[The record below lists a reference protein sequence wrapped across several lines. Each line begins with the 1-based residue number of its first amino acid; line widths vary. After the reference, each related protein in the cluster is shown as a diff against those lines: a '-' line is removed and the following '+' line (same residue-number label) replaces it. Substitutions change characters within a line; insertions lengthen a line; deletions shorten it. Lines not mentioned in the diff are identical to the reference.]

1 MRVLVLSDTHIP
13 ERASHIPEAFWKQV
27 SKEEIILHAGDFTD
41 LAVLKE
47 LEKKAKHVHAVWG
60 NMDGREV
67 RAVLPEK
74 QMIDIG
80 EYRIGMYHGSGP
92 PHGLE
97 EKVYKMFPEGLAVIV
112 FGHSHSPYNK
122 KIKKTLMFNPG
133 SISWNQTGPPTYGI
147 LHLEKEGVWGEIVE
161 IKT

>member
-13 ERASHIPEAFWKQV
+13 ERASQIPEAFWKIV
-27 SKEEIILHAGDFTD
+27 SKEETVLHAGDFTD
-41 LAVLKE
+41 LAVLRE

-60 NMDGREV
+60 NMDGGEIR
-67 RAVLPEK
+67 RALPEK

-80 EYRIGMYHGSGP
+80 DYRIGMYHGSGP
-92 PHGLE
+92 PQRLE
-97 EKVYKMFPEGLAVIV
+97 EKVYKMFPEGLDVIV

>member
-1 MRVLVLSDTHIP
+1 MQVLVVADTHIP
-13 ERASHIPEAFWKQV
+13 ERASNIPEEFWKKV
-27 SKEEIILHAGDFTD
+27 SQEEIVLHAGDFTD
-41 LAVLKE
+41 LAVLRE
-47 LEKKAKHVHAVWG
+47 LEKRAKQVYAVWG

-67 RAVLPEK
+67 RAALPEK

-80 EYRIGMYHGSGP
+80 EYRIGMYHGAGP
-92 PHGLE
+92 PQGLE
-97 EKVYKMFPEGLAVIV
+97 EKVYRRFPEGLDVIV

-133 SISWNQTGPPTYGI
+133 SISWNQSGPPTYGI